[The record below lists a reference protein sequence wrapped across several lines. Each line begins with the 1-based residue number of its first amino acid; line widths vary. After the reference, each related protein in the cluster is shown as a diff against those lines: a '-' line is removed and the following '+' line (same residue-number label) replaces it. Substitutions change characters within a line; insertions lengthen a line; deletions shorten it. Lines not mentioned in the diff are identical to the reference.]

1 MNTVMLIIIFLSLRR
16 EREGE
21 GDKEGFQ
28 GAKSPDYLVFRMNN
42 SQPKSKDYQKD
53 IQIIG
58 MTCINCARRVEKSL
72 QKINGVKFASVN
84 LATESAY
91 LISERDISFPEI
103 KEAVESA
110 GYGVSEKR
118 EELGQKRYKKAKE
131 RLILAWIV
139 TIPLSLLMIFHMF
152 GHHIPGFVW
161 IEIISVAFVLFYCG
175 KETMKSAWIALLHH
189 HSNMDTLI
197 TIGSVTSWI
206 TAILNYIGLP
216 IISFGTL
223 GAMIITIHLTGR
235 FIESHLRDKAAKEIK
250 ALISLQAKEATVVF
264 GKEEIKLP
272 IMMIKKDQ
280 LIKVK
285 PGERIPV
292 DGIIIEGLSVVDESF
307 ISGEAIPKKKEKD
320 DLVIGGS
327 INLSGPLT
335 IQVTKVGEES
345 FLSQMIQLIKEAQG
359 TKVPIQALADK
370 ITNWF
375 VPIIILLAII
385 SALFWYFNLTDYQSF
400 LLKAKEVFP
409 WVLVTENKYSFA
421 IFVFISTVVI
431 ACPCALGLATPM
443 ALVVGS
449 GLAAKKGLIIR
460 NAEAIQT
467 SKDVAYVLMD
477 KTGTITDGK
486 PAIIHHNLSPEEMNI
501 VASIESNSHHP
512 LAQAIAGNIKDKKK
526 IDNIKEIPGKGV
538 TASYNGTNYFIGK
551 PEEKDEYIPY
561 LKKGQTVVEVLKDNQ
576 KIGFIVLAD
585 RVRKDSKEAIA
596 HLKELNIVP
605 VMVTGDHEVTARV
618 VAEEIGIEKIYAGV
632 KPEEKLKIVRKYQS
646 SGKKVLMI
654 GDGINDAAS
663 LKGADIGVAMG
674 KGADLALDSADIV
687 IIRGGI
693 TGLIHSIKISTNIFK
708 IIRQNLFWAFLYNT
722 LAIPMAMLGLLH
734 PIIAEGAM
742 IFSSITVI
750 LNSLRIR
757 EVN

>member
-1 MNTVMLIIIFLSLRR
+1 
-16 EREGE
+16 
-21 GDKEGFQ
+21 
-28 GAKSPDYLVFRMNN
+28 MNN